1 MKPEALAPSAS
12 MEGYQSPEESADGIE
27 APGAGEAL
35 LRRRLGVLDQAELCA
50 LLGVDSRTVSTW
62 RTKGVGP
69 AFIKV
74 GNRVM
79 YREADVTRWLDLRV
93 EQTPESKFRS

>member
-1 MKPEALAPSAS
+1 LAFAPSAS
-12 MEGYQSPEESADGIE
+12 AEDHQTLE
-27 APGAGEAL
+27 APEGGALAQGAGEAL
-35 LRRRLGVLDQAELCA
+35 LRRRLGVLDQHELSG

-93 EQTPESKFRS
+93 EQTPESKFGT